1 MLIGLGRSEYM
12 KTYEPIQGKEFENV
26 EEYNKFLKE
35 TNGLI
40 YVNTLEFNGKL
51 VLLYT
56 VAKEEK

>member
-1 MLIGLGRSEYM
+1 M

-56 VAKEEK
+56 VAKEDK